1 MNVPSRVSL
10 RIVVVMMA
18 LKGALVSAQQ
28 SKEALTFGIYTGASV
43 PSESI
48 SSVYSA
54 LDTLSVADSYRHA
67 SDLGVHFGGR
77 IRFGLSDKLSF
88 SGSAAFCRF
97 AGQDQTAV
105 LASGQ
110 TLTLQTAT
118 TLVPISAG
126 VTAFAFRGL
135 VAPYLTAE
143 ASYTYRTVAVATGNS
158 LLQDIIVNGAKVE
171 LEPSSRRIGAALAAG
186 VQLDIGG
193 LQPFAEL
200 RYHWVNLAG
209 TDPGEEKLS
218 FLNISIGLLF

>member
-1 MNVPSRVSL
+1 MNSPSRVSL
-10 RIVVVMMA
+10 WIVVVMMTLA
-18 LKGALVSAQQ
+18 GVLSTAQQ

-48 SSVYSA
+48 GSIYEALESSSLA
-54 LDTLSVADSYRHA
+54 SSYQSA

-135 VAPYLTAE
+135 VAPYITAE

-171 LEPSSRRIGAALAAG
+171 LEPSSRRFGAALAAG
-186 VQLDIGG
+186 VQVDIGG

-209 TDPGEEKLS
+209 TDAGEDRLS
-218 FLNISIGLLF
+218 FLNVSIGLLF

>member
-1 MNVPSRVSL
+1 MNSPSRVSL
-10 RIVVVMMA
+10 WIVVVMMTLA
-18 LKGALVSAQQ
+18 GVLSTAQQ

-48 SSVYSA
+48 GSIYEALESSSLA
-54 LDTLSVADSYRHA
+54 SSYQSA

-97 AGQDQTAV
+97 GGQDQTAV

-135 VAPYLTAE
+135 VAPYITAE

-209 TDPGEEKLS
+209 TDAGEDRLS
-218 FLNISIGLLF
+218 FLNVSIGLLF

>member
-1 MNVPSRVSL
+1 MNSPSRVSL
-10 RIVVVMMA
+10 WIVVVMMTFA
-18 LKGALVSAQQ
+18 GVLSTAQQ

-48 SSVYSA
+48 GSIYEALESSSLA
-54 LDTLSVADSYRHA
+54 SSYQSA

-135 VAPYLTAE
+135 VAPYITAE

-171 LEPSSRRIGAALAAG
+171 LEPSSRRFGAALAAG
-186 VQLDIGG
+186 VQVDIGG

-209 TDPGEEKLS
+209 TDAGEDRLS
-218 FLNISIGLLF
+218 FLNVSIGLLF

>member
-1 MNVPSRVSL
+1 MNSPSRVSL
-10 RIVVVMMA
+10 WIVVVMMTLA
-18 LKGALVSAQQ
+18 GVLSTAQQ

-48 SSVYSA
+48 GSIYEALESSSLA
-54 LDTLSVADSYRHA
+54 SSYQSA

-135 VAPYLTAE
+135 VAPYITAE

-209 TDPGEEKLS
+209 TDAGEDRLS
-218 FLNISIGLLF
+218 FLNVSIGLLF